1 MTESTLSADIII
13 NDIQDN
19 DISIVLGK
27 LTFLSKKSSSNSNN
41 DSKNLFNNAADI
53 FETHNNFGY

>member
-1 MTESTLSADIII
+1 MTESTLSDDIII

-27 LTFLSKKSSSNSNN
+27 LTFSSKKSSSNSNN
-41 DSKNLFNNAADI
+41 DSKNLFNNTTDI
-53 FETHNNFGY
+53 FETHNNFGD

>member
-1 MTESTLSADIII
+1 MTESTLSDDIII

-27 LTFLSKKSSSNSNN
+27 LTFSSKKSSSNSNN
-41 DSKNLFNNAADI
+41 DSKNLFNNTTDI